1 MWYMRQNAY
10 VNIIAGSLASQQHLE
25 QDFIMHVTR
34 YVMHVTRYVLCTIHS
49 SISQSC
55 KLIEQPVDLVL
66 LLLHFGLDILQLVL
80 NTPQLLLNCLQQESC
95 EQENLTSQL
104 PPITCFYF
112 YQISLPVFSSRN
124 LLRIWMVA
132 FCQVLSSLSTAAI
145 CVTTV
150 KITLADTLLLC
161 CVAWKRLGQ

>member
-1 MWYMRQNAY
+1 MRQNAC
-10 VNIIAGSLASQQHLE
+10 VIIIAGSLASQQHLE

-104 PPITCFYF
+104 PPITCFW
-112 YQISLPVFSSRN
+112 ISLPGFSSRY
-124 LLRIWMVA
+124 LLRMWMVA
-132 FCQVLSSLSTAAI
+132 LCQVLSSHSTAAI
-145 CVTTV
+145 FVTTLS
-150 KITLADTLLLC
+150 KSAWLTHC
-161 CVAWKRLGQ
+161 CSAE

>member
-1 MWYMRQNAY
+1 
-10 VNIIAGSLASQQHLE
+10 
-25 QDFIMHVTR
+25 MHVTR

-66 LLLHFGLDILQLVL
+66 LLLHFGLGILQLVL
-80 NTPQLLLNCLQQESC
+80 NTPQLVLNCLQQESC

-112 YQISLPVFSSRN
+112 YQNFLTWVLQQKPLENMDGGILPGVELMLNGSY
-124 LLRIWMVA
+124 L
-132 FCQVLSSLSTAAI
+132 CDH
-145 CVTTV
+145 TV
-150 KITLADTLLLC
+150 KISLADTLLLC
-161 CVAWKRLGQ
+161 CVTWKRLGQ